1 MKFREEAKFWEEVD
15 FQGKCE
21 LPRRSRSISRFS
33 SPSPSPSAIHDFWVN
48 YHLQLVYVTIDYPGI
63 GRLHVQFGGMA
74 TGRMRCKT
82 DEMID

>member
-1 MKFREEAKFWEEVD
+1 MAAKVSHTHCPKSYPSLPKYTASALSHLSENS
-15 FQGKCE
+15 GCE
-21 LPRRSRSISRFS
+21 DKMGVSNIYLLAVLDITLPLHN
-33 SPSPSPSAIHDFWVN
+33 PP
-48 YHLQLVYVTIDYPGI
+48 L